1 MHCIQQL
8 KKRNITQQSVL
19 DVIENAGEKV
29 LIEDVS
35 VYQKTIVENGRH
47 YLIRV
52 FVNEDKI
59 PPLIITAYKTSKID
73 KYWFMKIKYDKQT
86 DVLYIQLNNNPIA
99 ESGEDKK
106 GIILDYDRQNNIV
119 GIEILN
125 ASSKLPQPNVV
136 EYEMAS

>member
-1 MHCIQQL
+1 MSQFSMHCIQQL

-73 KYWFMKIKYDKQT
+73 KY
-86 DVLYIQLNNNPIA
+86 
-99 ESGEDKK
+99 
-106 GIILDYDRQNNIV
+106 
-119 GIEILN
+119 
-125 ASSKLPQPNVV
+125 
-136 EYEMAS
+136 